1 VILAATASSSGP
13 LEKSA
18 LGSSSPD
25 KRYSHGVSS
34 SIVNEA
40 SEPRIRALIEE
51 LRSLI
56 VTYGYRKSEIAR
68 ALGVHPTQVD
78 RWLSLSYTKCASI
91 TTRTVC
97 AILLGVLAKASGSPA
112 VELFTT
118 SLRLAVLNSQQF
130 EVHCT
135 NEIADSVGSDL

>member
-40 SEPRIRALIEE
+40 SEPRIRALIQE

-68 ALGVHPTQVD
+68 ALGVHPTQGGPLAQPFLHQVRLDHHPD
-78 RWLSLSYTKCASI
+78 RV
-91 TTRTVC
+91 RH
-97 AILLGVLAKASGSPA
+97 
-112 VELFTT
+112 
-118 SLRLAVLNSQQF
+118 F
-130 EVHCT
+130 E
-135 NEIADSVGSDL
+135 